1 MHRHRSALSVSAVA
15 ALVMGA
21 PLLTGCG
28 EAAHPGAAAVID
40 GQRITVSQ
48 VQSRAESV
56 REAQRADPQSAQLIQ
71 STGPLSRYTLN
82 GMIREK
88 VVERAAE
95 EENVRVSR
103 RDVQEFRDERTEEAG
118 GADALR
124 AQMLQERAVAPEQI
138 EEVLRMDLMVLKIAE
153 SLGVDLNSP
162 DAGEVMDR
170 VFVETAEGMGIDI
183 SPRFGEWSNEQVS
196 LTGSEEPWLKESPQS
211 PQPA

>member
-15 ALVMGA
+15 ALVLGA

-103 RDVQEFRDERTEEAG
+103 GDVQEFRAERTQEAG

-138 EEVLRMDLMVLKIAE
+138 DEVLRMDLIVLKIAE

-170 VFVETAEGMGIDI
+170 TFVETAEGMGIDI